1 MKLRDGTVLLDE
13 GVCLS
18 LRDLVVLADEELS
31 GQSPA
36 AVDALAELYRQ
47 YEAVMGKWKI
57 PNLKEAAAR

>member
-1 MKLRDGTVLLDE
+1 MRYSGSAQTQKQQLQQLLEEPVDCIVL
-13 GVCLS
+13 
-18 LRDLVVLADEELS
+18 
-31 GQSPA
+31 A